1 MERDLHVIDP
11 LRGRDEAW
19 RWLRTLKYSRIQ
31 EFNGR
36 AKKSPGTVKRASS
49 LFGLRRR
56 SCFWGDIPNVHPD
69 LPSVALTDIN
79 RRPFA
84 LELYRIAGL
93 GLKSRTPI
101 PTAPQSIATCTYNM
115 RGILIGPDDT
125 VAGMIFC
132 KYVCKV
138 LLDGLAAVNRI
149 RLWRQENRVFR
160 VQRGYG
166 SGVILIKR
174 ILIRFI
180 CGIKQL
186 LAQLR
191 IGCFHCFRSGSR
203 LVLAG

>member
-1 MERDLHVIDP
+1 MGCH
-11 LRGRDEAW
+11 
-19 RWLRTLKYSRIQ
+19 
-31 EFNGR
+31 
-36 AKKSPGTVKRASS
+36 KRAFFPLGVAHS
-49 LFGLRRR
+49 LNSRNCFARACSIAAYCRAEQYANLFRLSCR
-56 SCFWGDIPNVHPD
+56 SRFWGDVPNVHLD

-125 VAGMIFC
+125 VAGMILC

-138 LLDGLAAVNRI
+138 LLDGLATVNRI

-180 CGIKQL
+180 FGIKQL
-186 LAQLR
+186 LLR
-191 IGCFHCFRSGSR
+191 RPNR
-203 LVLAG
+203 LEARFTVPGLFFARPLNS